1 MKKSLLITA
10 CLSCLVATAVQAQQP
25 AYQTPARGHGYM
37 MPQQPPPAVRGYQRE
52 KKNPEVQE
60 AGVILKAG
68 LGKLLGFFNGPQA
81 PSRAQIAAFLDK
93 EIAPYFD
100 FDYMAK
106 WAAGASYPRMS
117 EQQKNKMGAEL
128 RTRFLVTMA
137 QKLSSFNQQTVRYL
151 APRVAGRNK
160 VELSIAIG
168 NPGDYPARLD
178 FRMYK
183 AKDGWKVY
191 DVSANGSSAL
201 VYYRQYFRQKMQRAR
216 APQYYR
222 H

>member
-10 CLSCLVATAVQAQQP
+10 CLSCLVAAAAWAQPP
-25 AYQTPARGHGYM
+25 AYQMPARGYGYV
-37 MPQQPPPAVRGYQRE
+37 MPQQPPAARGYQPDP
-52 KKNPEVQE
+52 KASQVNE
-60 AGVILKAG
+60 AGVVLKAG
-68 LGKLLGFFNGPQA
+68 LAKLLGFFNGPQA
-81 PSRAQIAAFLDK
+81 PTRAQIAEFLDK

-100 FDYMAK
+100 FAYMAK

-117 EQQKNKMGAEL
+117 EQQKNKMEAEL
-128 RTRFLVTMA
+128 RTQFLVTMA
-137 QKLSSFNQQTVRYL
+137 QKLSAFNQQTVRYL
-151 APRVAGRNK
+151 APRVDGRKK

-168 NPGDYPARLD
+168 NHGNYPARLD

-201 VYYRQYFRQKMQRAR
+201 VYYRQHFRQQMQRQR
-216 APQYYR
+216 MPLRYR
-222 H
+222 